1 MLKKQKNWII
11 AATFSLLVF
20 GPGMLWAKEPCSNEE
35 LQSPQSPQMI
45 EVDLE
50 LVRGGP
56 SQGALPEWSKIEKLR
71 SIYKR
76 YAANQAPCSI
86 IEGEEIA
93 VQLFVARPSLDKEG
107 SDQIA
112 GGFAAEKAFQFYGAS
127 RVKSERADKEVTREY
142 AFPIAGPATITDV
155 AETGQLNLVLE
166 DLAQLQLV
174 MVPRLRHM
182 EASWDNEGEDCFLVS
197 RITLV
202 PSRVF
207 DEPLSLETYDASQVH
222 LTLNGRRRALE
233 HVVRE
238 VRWLERL
245 GTEEPGCRANE
256 AEGYWGR
263 QIGSLNLTIHE
274 LVPDLDFV
282 AQSIRFWMEVEQR
295 IEQLRA
301 AGEGWEKEIT
311 E

>member
-112 GGFAAEKAFQFYGAS
+112 GGFAAEKALQFYGAS

-142 AFPIAGPATITDV
+142 AFPIAGPATIADV
-155 AETGQLNLVLE
+155 SETGQLNLVLE

-174 MVPRLRHM
+174 MVPRFRYL
-182 EASWDNEGEDCFLVS
+182 EASWDNDGEDFFLVS
-197 RITLV
+197 SVNLLPI
-202 PSRVF
+202 RVF
-207 DEPLSLETYDASQVH
+207 Y
-222 LTLNGRRRALE
+222 
-233 HVVRE
+233 
-238 VRWLERL
+238 
-245 GTEEPGCRANE
+245 
-256 AEGYWGR
+256 
-263 QIGSLNLTIHE
+263 
-274 LVPDLDFV
+274 
-282 AQSIRFWMEVEQR
+282 
-295 IEQLRA
+295 
-301 AGEGWEKEIT
+301 
-311 E
+311 